1 MRDNPR
7 NAFRSRTVKIPA
19 SLCFALLCL
28 TAACSMNERD
38 ASAREW
44 QRAECNKVIDSEDRK
59 RCLKRADDYYGTR
72 STDPEADEKKPRR

>member
-1 MRDNPR
+1 
-7 NAFRSRTVKIPA
+7 
-19 SLCFALLCL
+19 
-28 TAACSMNERD
+28 MNERD

-72 STDPEADEKKPRR
+72 RADTDAEEKKPRR